1 MIRSLFQLSV
11 PLTATEMILAI
22 VIALIAVVAVELT
35 SRRLRSSPS
44 KPYLT
49 RAMVGVPEVHMLKAA
64 SREGAIREM
73 VSVASRIIRAPSEEV
88 MLKGVLRRE
97 GQMATGL
104 VHGIAVP
111 HSRFANLDRSLVL
124 FGRSSIGIEWECFD
138 GEPARYIFLILSPED
153 DEHAQLQMLAEIG
166 RCADTPSCIE
176 VLATASDCRAVTRA
190 IEHVH
195 KVRSSREQRLDD

>member
-1 MIRSLFQLSV
+1 MSRALLLLEEQLD
-11 PLTATEMILAI
+11 LTATEMVAAIILS
-22 VIALIAVVAVELT
+22 LTVVVLVEWT
-35 SRRLRSSPS
+35 SRRMRSSTS

-49 RAMVGVPEVHMLKAA
+49 RAMVGVPEVHTLKAVR
-64 SREGAIREM
+64 REGAIREL
-73 VSVASRIIRAPSEEV
+73 VAVASRIIRTPSEDV

-111 HSRFANLDRSLVL
+111 HARFATLDRSVVL
-124 FGRSSIGIEWECFD
+124 FARSKNGIEWECFD

-176 VLATASDCRAVTRA
+176 VLASAKDCRAVTRA
-190 IEHVH
+190 IERVH
-195 KVRSSREQRLDD
+195 KAKSSRE